1 MMSSRKV
8 FLAFI
13 ALSLCLATL
22 ITGVQSFS
30 IAQFPTTT
38 THYYSTL
45 SFPNNLTYYIVVSNT
60 TKVTSTTTSSSAV
73 NTSTSNVSSLRVL
86 NYTYVA
92 HYKVDKYSPEG
103 ELTVNLTVENTSQ
116 VPKGFN
122 FTLLKIGLHN
132 VNLEEDPLNLNYP
145 YVFPGYLFN
154 NTYTLSTPSTSLT
167 LVYDGVAN
175 ETILGTKYVVI
186 KYFFG
191 DSQASG
197 VAYITE
203 NGTVAYIDTTY
214 NGLEVQLFLKSSQGT
229 TTVDI
234 PNTVTLP
241 SYFLNRSYLYA
252 IYEYSNYS
260 DSLQSVGDEEIV
272 YPFVFPNG
280 IIGETAYQVNT
291 VSGSPLVNF
300 NDFTIHIGNYTS
312 LETSFYPSLAQKIE
326 WNSVSLAMVG
336 KDNVT
341 IFGVNY
347 PNAYVY
353 ESNQSVNNST
363 IVREVTFNSSGVLID
378 QVVTVVHNGLS
389 TPEFEAKY
397 IGNIFYNN
405 SETYPN
411 FQTFSDTN
419 LPFSVVSP
427 STSLAVAIIITIA
440 IAAILVLLHRRD

>member
-1 MMSSRKV
+1 
-8 FLAFI
+8 
-13 ALSLCLATL
+13 
-22 ITGVQSFS
+22 
-30 IAQFPTTT
+30 
-38 THYYSTL
+38 
-45 SFPNNLTYYIVVSNT
+45 
-60 TKVTSTTTSSSAV
+60 
-73 NTSTSNVSSLRVL
+73 
-86 NYTYVA
+86 
-92 HYKVDKYSPEG
+92 
-103 ELTVNLTVENTSQ
+103 VENTSQ

>member
-1 MMSSRKV
+1 MSSRKASLV
-8 FLAFI
+8 FI

-22 ITGVQSFS
+22 VTGVQSFS
-30 IAQFPTTT
+30 IPQFPTTT
-38 THYYSTL
+38 THCYSTL
-45 SFPNNLTYYIVVSNT
+45 SFPSNLTYYIVVSNT
-60 TKVTSTTTSSSAV
+60 TKVPTTNTSTT
-73 NTSTSNVSSLRVL
+73 NTSTSNVLPSRVV

-92 HYKVDKYSPEG
+92 HYQVVKYSSEG
-103 ELTVNLTVENTSQ
+103 QLTVNLTVENTSQ
-116 VPKGFN
+116 VAKGFN
-122 FTLLKIGLHN
+122 FTLLKTGLHN
-132 VNLEEDPLNLNYP
+132 VSLEEDPLNLNYP
-145 YVFPGYLFN
+145 FVFPGYLFN
-154 NTYTLSTPSTSLT
+154 NTYTLSTPSNSLT

-175 ETILGTKYVVI
+175 ETILGVKYVVI

-191 DSQASG
+191 GSQASG
-197 VAYITE
+197 VVYITE
-203 NGTVAYIDTTY
+203 NGTVTYVNTTY
-214 NGLEVQLFLKSSQGT
+214 NGLNVQFFLKSSQGT

-234 PNTVTLP
+234 PNTATLP

-312 LETSFYPSLAQKIE
+312 LETSFYPYLTQEIE
-326 WNSVSLAMVG
+326 WNSESLTMVG
-336 KDNVT
+336 RHNVT

-353 ESNQSVNNST
+353 EGNQSVKNST
-363 IVREVTFNSSGVLID
+363 VVHEVVFSPSGILID
-378 QVVTVVHNGLS
+378 QVASVVHNGVS
-389 TPEFEAKY
+389 TQEFEAKY
-397 IGNIFYNN
+397 VGNIFYNN

-427 STSLAVAIIITIA
+427 STSLTVAIIVTIA
-440 IAAILVLLHRRD
+440 IVAILVLLHRRD